1 MVLTFAVVG
10 YGDSISMPDL
20 IYFKEDYALCTFI
33 ILVGSLGWLLCNS
46 HLKSIMES
54 IQEPVTALKI
64 QNDLIDDL
72 DVFYVIYNSQN

>member
-20 IYFKEDYALCTFI
+20 NYFKEDYELITFI
-33 ILVGSLGWLLCNS
+33 ILAGSLGFLLCNS

-54 IQEPVTALKI
+54 I
-64 QNDLIDDL
+64 
-72 DVFYVIYNSQN
+72 